1 MQVDDSHHRHY
12 TSLSA
17 AEFSECPLQLPEHVQ
32 MNDLATHVFTDFTH
46 NRPAVIKAHT
56 SIDVAMK
63 LMQDSGIHLLL
74 VIDDAD
80 EDTSSSDLMVS
91 VKGQITSC
99 DILGDLPV
107 KLAQENGIKHSEM
120 TVSMVMTPR
129 KDIKV
134 VDWSTIKV
142 AKVGHIINTM
152 HEWGCCHILVI
163 DDGNLRGI
171 FSMSE
176 VSKHLG
182 HNESE
187 PVVCAHSLAELV
199 HTIG

>member
-12 TSLSA
+12 TVLSTA
-17 AEFSECPLQLPEHVQ
+17 VFSECPLQLPERVQ
-32 MNDLATHVFTDFTH
+32 MEDLATHVFTDFTH

-56 SIDVAMK
+56 SIDDAMK
-63 LMQDSGIHLLL
+63 LMRDSGIHLLL

-80 EDTSSSDLMVS
+80 SDSSANDLMVT
-91 VKGQITSC
+91 VKGQITSG

-107 KLAQENGIKHSEM
+107 KLAQESGVKHSEI
-120 TVSMVMTPR
+120 TVGMVMTPR

-142 AKVGHIINTM
+142 AKVGHVISTM
-152 HEWGCCHILVI
+152 HEWNCCHILVV
-163 DDGNLRGI
+163 DDGQLHGI

-176 VSKHLG
+176 ISKHMG

-187 PVVCAHSLAELV
+187 PLVCAHSLAELV

>member
-1 MQVDDSHHRHY
+1 MQVDDSHHRHFI
-12 TSLSA
+12 TLSTTD
-17 AEFSECPLQLPEHVQ
+17 FSECPLQLPELVQ

-46 NRPAVIKAHT
+46 NRPPVIKAHT

-63 LMQDSGIHLLL
+63 LMRDSGIHLLL
-74 VIDDAD
+74 VIDDTGD
-80 EDTSSSDLMVS
+80 DTSSSNLMVT

-107 KLAQENGIKHSEM
+107 KLAQESGVKHSEV

-142 AKVGHIINTM
+142 AKVGHIIKTM

-163 DDGNLRGI
+163 DDGQLRGI

-176 VSKHLG
+176 TSKHLG

-187 PVVCAHSLAELV
+187 PLVCAHSLAELV